1 MTDHGHYRI
10 NLNLGKFL
18 GKNLL
23 DIIKAS
29 NEFTKIRNP

>member
-10 NLNLGKFL
+10 NLNLGKLL

-23 DIIKAS
+23 DIINAS
-29 NEFTKIRNP
+29 NEFSKIRNP